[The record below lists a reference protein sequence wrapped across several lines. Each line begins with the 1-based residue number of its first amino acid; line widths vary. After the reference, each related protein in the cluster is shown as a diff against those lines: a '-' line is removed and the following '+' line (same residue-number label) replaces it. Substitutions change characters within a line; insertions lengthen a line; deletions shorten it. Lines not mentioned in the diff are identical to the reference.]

1 MIKAFSTKKLQDAI
15 NGFVIELNDGI
26 TNEVRKY
33 LDKLPYAELIEVK
46 KFLNKLLNICYN
58 GTLFNDEVTIEEI
71 HAFNIL
77 NEKQKYLFKQTIIYF
92 LGRLPIEIDLNVLK
106 KAYAKDDDEHT
117 KLNIVCSTL
126 SSFDEELELDF
137 VNKLLNDKEY
147 DKMLRSWTMAFFKKI
162 DNPYEYEDKTD
173 DDWTPAKIP
182 RLKRLAINDENNPKY
197 KKALAFKL
205 LDLTTIYI
213 FIRNRKNEALPENEK
228 EIIKNTNIDCKIYSK
243 EKKQIMNNLIQ
254 KICLDKDK
262 YGKEENSTCTC

>member
-1 MIKAFSTKKLQDAI
+1 MIKAFSTKKLHDAI
-15 NGFVIELNDGI
+15 DGFVIELNDDN

-46 KFLNKLLNICYN
+46 KYLNKLLNICYN
-58 GTLFNDEVTIEEI
+58 GTLFNDDITIEEI
-71 HAFNIL
+71 HIFNIL

-106 KAYAKDDDEHT
+106 KAYTIDDDGHT

-147 DKMLRSWTMAFFKKI
+147 DKMLRSWTMAFFKKS
-162 DNPYEYEDKTD
+162 DNPYEYEDKID

-197 KKALAFKL
+197 KKAVAFRL
-205 LDLTTIYI
+205 LDLTTILL
-213 FIRNRKNEALPENEK
+213 FIRNRKNEALPEDEK
-228 EIIKNTNIDCKIYSK
+228 EIIKNTNIDFKKYSK

-254 KICLDKDK
+254 KICI
-262 YGKEENSTCTC
+262 

>member
-1 MIKAFSTKKLQDAI
+1 MEEMIKAFSTKKLHDAI
-15 NGFVIELNDGI
+15 DGFVIELNDDN

-46 KFLNKLLNICYN
+46 KYLNKLLNICYN

-71 HAFNIL
+71 HIFNIL

-106 KAYAKDDDEHT
+106 KAYKNEEDNHT

-147 DKMLRSWTMAFFKKI
+147 DKMLRSWTMAFFKKL
-162 DNPYEYEDKTD
+162 DNPYKYKDNPY
-173 DDWTPAKIP
+173 DDWTPAKLP
-182 RLKRLAINDENNPKY
+182 RLKRLAINDEKNPKY
-197 KKALAFKL
+197 KKALAFRL
-205 LDLTTIYI
+205 LDLTTIYL
-213 FIRNRKNEALPENEK
+213 FIRNRKNETLLENEK
-228 EIIKNTNIDCKIYSK
+228 DIIKNTNIDFEIYSN

-254 KICLDKDK
+254 KICI
-262 YGKEENSTCTC
+262 

>member
-1 MIKAFSTKKLQDAI
+1 MEEIIKAFSTRKLQDAI

-33 LDKLPYAELIEVK
+33 LDRLSYDELVEVK
-46 KFLNKLLNICYN
+46 KYLNKLLNICYN

-71 HAFNIL
+71 HIFNIL

-92 LGRLPIEIDLNVLK
+92 LGRLPIEINLNILK
-106 KAYAKDDDEHT
+106 NAYWLDENKHT

-147 DKMLRSWTMAFFKKI
+147 DKMLRSWTMAFFKKV
-162 DNPYEYEDKTD
+162 DNPYKYEDNPN
-173 DDWTPAKIP
+173 DDWTPAKLP
-182 RLKRLAINDENNPKY
+182 RLKRLTINDENNPKF
-197 KKALAFKL
+197 KKALAFRL
-205 LDLTTIYI
+205 LDLTTIFL
-213 FIRNRKNEALPENEK
+213 FIRNRKNENLLENEK
-228 EIIKNTNIDCKIYSK
+228 EIIKNTNIDFEIYSK

-254 KICLDKDK
+254 KICI
-262 YGKEENSTCTC
+262 